1 MYIIQPDSSS
11 IKNIRGY
18 GLSAEDFIPLPI
30 YPRWNGFVEEE
41 ELSSTH
47 TKLKSKLYKS
57 RSNGGCKTAKVM

>member
-41 ELSSTH
+41 ELNTEQYP
-47 TKLKSKLYKS
+47 YKV
-57 RSNGGCKTAKVM
+57 KKQAV

>member
-18 GLSAEDFIPLPI
+18 GLSAEVFIPLPI

-41 ELSSTH
+41 LS
-47 TKLKSKLYKS
+47 KQYPYKV
-57 RSNGGCKTAKVM
+57 KKQAV